1 MKKEWNKVEQA
12 NINIATEMAV
22 LMKKTGEQE
31 MLMQLMGEQR
41 TSLDQDR
48 EKVTQQQA
56 RIFMEIEEQRRKT
69 SNIKNNSAYDFEITK
84 LKEKIKVAKE
94 RKMGQDKIYK
104 ETEIKFENAVK
115 NLVEQQQAIVGKISS
130 NISENS
136 MSQCSSD
143 IQQIEKVDVTVVN
156 ASMSS
161 IVSKQ

>member
-41 TSLDQDR
+41 TSLNQDR

-56 RIFMEIEEQRRKT
+56 RILMEIEEQRRKT

-84 LKEKIKVAKE
+84 LKEKIKVSKE
-94 RKMGQDKIYK
+94 RKMGQDQIYN
-104 ETEIKFENAVK
+104 ETELKFENAVK
-115 NLVEQQQAIVGKISS
+115 QLVQQQQAIVGKVSS

-136 MSQCSSD
+136 MSQSSD

-161 IVSKQ
+161 FVSKQ